1 MGVVVPSAGPLRPSP
16 GEGAGA
22 RPPRRLR
29 DGTGPGSAALGPD
42 MAVTAVTAAREAAG
56 PLQGLAPHRGPG
68 TTASCQLR
76 PGSKAPPTPGN
87 TGLGSSQS
95 RCCSYSPGREFRRA
109 AVWERFVCF
118 TRAPP
123 EQHSS
128 AQSLAP
134 PQEPLWCGAG
144 HTGQMALV
152 PAPLAHSRSRAFLC
166 YKFPLGL
173 TQWQTAAVAGDGQ
186 GSPACDPAWG
196 SSCLC

>member
-1 MGVVVPSAGPLRPSP
+1 MGVVVPSAGPPRPSP
-16 GEGAGA
+16 GEGTGA

-29 DGTGPGSAALGPD
+29 DGTGTGSAALGPD
-42 MAVTAVTAAREAAG
+42 SGRDSGDGSPGGCRTAAK
-56 PLQGLAPHRGPG
+56 PCPTPGPG
-68 TTASCQLR
+68 TTSSCQLR
-76 PGSKAPPTPGN
+76 PGSKAPPAPGN

-134 PQEPLWCGAG
+134 PEEPLWCGAG
-144 HTGQMALV
+144 HTGQTALA
-152 PAPLAHSRSRAFLC
+152 PAPLAH
-166 YKFPLGL
+166 
-173 TQWQTAAVAGDGQ
+173 
-186 GSPACDPAWG
+186 
-196 SSCLC
+196 